1 MTDLQPSAIGL
12 SMAQQFEIAK
22 MDRVIDNTSDVEQ
35 LRKLAKML
43 HQAWQVQ
50 RSAATWAMRHTLPK
64 PTEINN
70 IEAE

>member
-1 MTDLQPSAIGL
+1 MSDPIGL
-12 SMAQQFEIAK
+12 SIAQRFEIEK
-22 MDRVIDNTSDVEQ
+22 MGRVIDNTNDVAE

-50 RSAATWAMRHTLPK
+50 RSAALWAMRHNLPK
-64 PTEINN
+64 ATEINN

>member
-1 MTDLQPSAIGL
+1 MSDPIGL

-22 MDRVIDNTSDVEQ
+22 MERVIDGTSNVDD

-50 RSAATWAMRHTLPK
+50 RSAALWAMRHSLPK
-64 PTEINN
+64 ATDFTS
-70 IEAE
+70 IEGE